1 MGVGIDAIPHR
12 LTSYLRLS
20 GLGSLAD
27 MPGFTDAVIESA
39 ARLDARPASAPQ
51 PADAAAIYRYRV
63 PLLSDD
69 GSCSVFDA
77 LAPNPY
83 DLSAALGGV
92 QPQTTRRLLQIGAL
106 LDETLAD
113 IPCDWLGVYQLCER
127 PVGPALVK
135 LAYRGKP
142 SRAEFPL
149 TPEFAAHSNNSA
161 VGLSGQ
167 ARVIDH
173 VASYVER
180 GGAYYICDPAVQ
192 AEACLPVFDLDGRVI
207 GIIDAEDAQPAHFQ
221 GAKLALLVAL
231 CLALTSWLPVQ
242 AQP

>member
-1 MGVGIDAIPHR
+1 MGGEIDAIHHR
-12 LTSYLRLS
+12 LTSYLHLS

-27 MPGFTDAVIESA
+27 IKGLAAAVIESV
-39 ARLDARPASAPQ
+39 ARLDACQACATP
-51 PADAAAIYRYRV
+51 PADAMALYHYSV

-69 GSCSVFDA
+69 GSCSVFDE
-77 LAPNPY
+77 LAPSPH
-83 DLSAALGGV
+83 DLSVALGGV
-92 QPQTTRRLLQIGAL
+92 RPQTTRRLRQIGVL
-106 LDETLAD
+106 LDGVLVES
-113 IPCDWLGVYQLCER
+113 PCDWLGIYQVCER
-127 PVGPALVK
+127 PAGPALVK

-180 GGAYYICDPAVQ
+180 GGAYYTCDPAVQ
-192 AEACLPVFDLDGRVI
+192 AEACLPVFGRDGQVI
-207 GIIDAEDAQPAHFQ
+207 GIIDAEDTRPSHFH
-221 GAKLALLVAL
+221 GARLAPLIAL
-231 CLALTSWLPVQ
+231 CLVLASWLPVE